1 MELLEREQFFDELAA
16 ILSDVAAGN
25 GRFVIVTGEAGIGKT
40 SLVER
45 FAAAN
50 KKNAR
55 VLWGACDALFTPRP
69 LGPLYDI
76 AHQTRGALL
85 DLLDEEA
92 ARSSIFSAF
101 LDELQNAQSPTIAV
115 TEDIHWA
122 DEATLD
128 LLKFLGRRINR
139 TNSMLVVTYRDDE
152 LAANHP
158 LRLVLGDLPPRSVT
172 RVRLPPLSEAGVNTL
187 AAGEGRVVEDL
198 YPVTGGNPFFVTE
211 ALASKGAGV
220 PETVRD
226 AVLSRAARLSPDAR
240 AVMELVSV
248 VPARTELW
256 LLNDT
261 INPEPRVLEESVG
274 AGMLRYEADAI
285 SFRHELARR
294 AVEDS
299 LSLPERQRLHTII
312 LKALLAR
319 NAEDWRQPGFHS
331 LPGRGHD
338 ALLARI
344 VHHGSQAG
352 DREVVLEYA
361 PIAARQAAALNSHRE
376 AATHYQTALQ
386 YADELAPEKRAE
398 LLERRSYE
406 CFLTDQIEAAL
417 AARREA
423 LEIWTQLG
431 DQLRQGDNLRW
442 MSRFN
447 WSLGRNK
454 EAESYSIEA
463 VKILESLTP
472 GPELAMAYSNR
483 AQLHMLADE
492 CPEAVLWGSRAI
504 ELAEKLG
511 ATEILVHALNNV
523 GSAEL
528 LADDEQGQI
537 KLEESLRLALANN
550 LPEHICRAYTNL
562 AACMVRVRNYPGAL
576 RWSEDGIAH
585 ATEHELEFCK
595 LYLIVERARVCFEQ
609 GDWDRAADDAGF
621 VLERYRVPAIT
632 RIAALALLG
641 HVRVRRG
648 DPDAE
653 RLLNEA
659 RELAIETGEPQ
670 RMAPVTAARAEAAWL
685 RGNAEQVIGEAR
697 SFLDLARGRGGR
709 WLQGEF
715 TFWMWRAGVIEA
727 VEGIAEPYALQIQ
740 GDWRAA
746 AAEWKRIGCPY
757 EEAMAL
763 ADGDESAKLAAV
775 EILEKLGAG
784 PALEKLRKSLRDTGV
799 RGIPRGPRPSTKENP
814 AGLTNRQLEV
824 LAFMADGSSN
834 AEIADRLFI
843 SAKTVD
849 HHVSAILAKLEA
861 RTRAEAVAI
870 ALQSNL
876 IKTK

>member
-1 MELLEREQFFDELAA
+1 MELLEREQFFDELEA
-16 ILSDVAAGN
+16 ILSDVAGGN

-45 FAAAN
+45 FAEVN
-50 KKNAR
+50 KQNAR

-76 AHQTRGALL
+76 AHQTRGPLL
-85 DLLDEEA
+85 ALLDEEA

-101 LDELQNAQSPTIAV
+101 LDELQNAHSPTIAV

-139 TNSMLVVTYRDDE
+139 TNSMLVATYRDDE
-152 LAANHP
+152 LSANHP
-158 LRLVLGDLPPRSVT
+158 LRLVLGDLPPRSVA
-172 RVRLPPLSEAGVNTL
+172 RVRLLPLSEAGVNTL
-187 AAGEGRVVEDL
+187 AESEGRLVEDL
-198 YPVTGGNPFFVTE
+198 YTVTGGNPFFVTE
-211 ALASKGAGV
+211 ALASKERGV

-240 AVMELVSV
+240 AVVELVSV
-248 VPARTELW
+248 VPTRTELW

-261 INPEPRVLEESVG
+261 IRPETGVLEESVG
-274 AGMLRYEADAI
+274 AGMLRYEGEAI

-299 LSLPERQRLHTII
+299 LSVPEARELHTII

-319 NAEDWRQPGFHS
+319 NAADSGQPGFKA
-331 LPGRGHD
+331 LPARGHD

-344 VHHGSQAG
+344 VHHASQAG
-352 DREVVLEYA
+352 DLEAVLEYA
-361 PIAARQAAALNSHRE
+361 PIAARQAAALNAHRE

-386 YADELAPEKRAE
+386 YAGTLAPEKRAR

-406 CFLTDQIEAAL
+406 CFLTDQLEEAL
-417 AARREA
+417 QARREA
-423 LEIWTQLG
+423 FGIWTQLG
-431 DQLRQGDNLRW
+431 DKLRQGDSLRW

-447 WSLGRNK
+447 WGLGRNK
-454 EAESYSIEA
+454 ESEGHGVEA
-463 VKILESLTP
+463 VRILESLPP

-492 CPEAVLWGSRAI
+492 YQQAVVWGSRAI

-523 GSAEL
+523 GTAEL
-528 LADDEQGQI
+528 LADNEQGRL
-537 KLEESLRLALANN
+537 KLEESLRLALAHN
-550 LPEHICRAYTNL
+550 LHEHSCRAYTNL
-562 AACMVRVRNYPGAL
+562 ATATLRARNYPIAL
-576 RWSEDGIAH
+576 RWFDDGIAH
-585 ATEHELEFCK
+585 GIEHELEFCK
-595 LYLIVERARVCFEQ
+595 LYLIAGRARAYFEQ
-609 GDWDRAADDAGF
+609 GDWDRAADDAAF
-621 VLERYRVPAIT
+621 VLARYRVPAIT
-632 RIAALALLG
+632 RIEALAVLG

-648 DPDAE
+648 DPDAA
-653 RLLNEA
+653 RLLNQA

-670 RMAPVTAARAEAAWL
+670 RLAPVTSARAELAWL
-685 RGNAEQVIGEAR
+685 KGDAQQVISEAR
-697 SFLDLARGRGGR
+697 SFLDVAKGRGGP
-709 WLQGEF
+709 WYQGEF
-715 TFWMWRAGVIEA
+715 AFWMWRAGVIHA
-727 VEGIAEPYALQIQ
+727 VEKVAAPYALQIS
-740 GDWRAA
+740 GDWGA
-746 AAEWKRIGCPY
+746 AAESWRQLGCPY
-757 EEAMAL
+757 EQARAL
-763 ADGDESAKLAAV
+763 ADGDETAKLEAV

-784 PALEKLRKSLRDTGV
+784 PALERLRKSLRDTGV
-799 RGIPRGPRPSTKENP
+799 RRIPRGPRPSTKENP

-824 LAFMADGSSN
+824 LTFMAEGLSN
-834 AEIADRLFI
+834 AEIGDRLFI

-870 ALQSNL
+870 ALQANL
-876 IKTK
+876 IKAK